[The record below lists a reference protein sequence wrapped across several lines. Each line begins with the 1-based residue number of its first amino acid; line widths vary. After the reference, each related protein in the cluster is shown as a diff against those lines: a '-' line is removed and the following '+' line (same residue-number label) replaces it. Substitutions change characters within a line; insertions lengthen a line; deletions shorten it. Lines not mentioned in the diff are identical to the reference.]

1 MNQHIIH
8 TDDIIVCN
16 SATSVGGYE
25 DFCDDQPS
33 LHSGLQRCMIK
44 GYLGVFYIYL
54 FVYFKT
60 IPVPRVHVVS
70 LSADPSGLGAAE
82 NIFKDV

>member
-1 MNQHIIH
+1 
-8 TDDIIVCN
+8 
-16 SATSVGGYE
+16 
-25 DFCDDQPS
+25 
-33 LHSGLQRCMIK
+33 MIK